1 MSQTIL
7 PNGGGRR
14 WWVLV
19 VISAA
24 LFMVFL
30 DATIVNIA
38 LPHIMVAFNEDIAS
52 VEWVLN
58 AYILVFAALLITLGK
73 LGDIFGRKK
82 LFLSGLGLFTAA
94 SLLCG
99 ISPNNAFLV
108 GARGLQAI
116 GGAAMMPAT
125 LSILNVTFSER
136 DRGLALG
143 IWGAIA
149 GAANALGPVIGG
161 VLVDTYSWRLI
172 FLVNLPVGIIALI
185 AGVIIVGESR
195 DSHATRYLDYPGVIT
210 SSLALFC
217 LTYALVEG
225 QHYGWSSPAI
235 IGLFAAS
242 LIGLIAFILVE
253 RRSPGPLMPLGL
265 FRDATF
271 SAGNAV
277 GLLVMFGLLGIL
289 FLLSL
294 FLQLVLGFS
303 ATKAGL
309 TIIPM
314 PIVMIFVAPVA
325 GKLSDRIGGRWLLF
339 LGMLIAAVG
348 IFLMS
353 NLSTD
358 TTQQSLIL
366 PLVVC
371 GVGMGLV
378 MAPTTAVVMENA
390 PVDKSGSAA
399 GILATMRQIGTV
411 LGISI
416 MGALLQNQ
424 LVSNITKELDKFP
437 QIPSAIRDKI
447 LEELAS
453 GSLVAGSANVSSLPA
468 AIRDAVVRLFHE
480 QFAVS
485 LNSTMKVSIFVLV
498 FGALIAL
505 FVRARGLN
513 NKGKAIRKPGV
524 TK

>member
-1 MSQTIL
+1 MNQTIL

-19 VISAA
+19 VISIA
-24 LFMVFL
+24 LFMAFL

-38 LPHIMVAFNEDIAS
+38 LPHIMDAFSENISS

-58 AYILVFAALLITLGK
+58 AYVLVFAALLITLGK
-73 LGDIFGRKK
+73 LGDLFGRKR
-82 LFLSGLGLFTAA
+82 LFLSGLGLFTVA

-108 GARGLQAI
+108 GARAIQAI

-143 IWGAIA
+143 IWGAVA

-161 VLVDTYSWRLI
+161 VLVDAYSWRLI
-172 FLVNLPVGIIALI
+172 FLVNLPVGIIALV
-185 AGVIIVGESR
+185 AGIMIVRESR
-195 DSHATRYLDYPGVIT
+195 APNARRFIDYPGVVA

-225 QHYGWSSPAI
+225 QHYGWSSPTI

-253 RRSPGPLMPLGL
+253 RRSPSPLMPLGF

-271 SAGNAV
+271 SAGNAI

-314 PIVMIFVAPVA
+314 PVVMIFVAPVA

-339 LGMLIAAVG
+339 LGMLIAALG

-353 NLSTD
+353 GLSVA

-366 PLVVC
+366 PLAVC

-378 MAPTTAVVMENA
+378 MAPLTAVVMESA
-390 PVDKSGSAA
+390 PVEESGSAA
-399 GILATMRQIGTV
+399 GILATMRQVGTV
-411 LGISI
+411 LGISV
-416 MGALLQNQ
+416 MGALLQNR
-424 LVSNITKELDKFP
+424 LVSNLTTELGRLP
-437 QIPSAIRDKI
+437 QIPSVIRDKI
-447 LEELAS
+447 VAGLAS
-453 GSLVAGSANVSSLPA
+453 GSLVTGPANVSSLPA
-468 AIRDAVVRLFHE
+468 AIRDMMVRLFHE
-480 QFAVS
+480 QFALS
-485 LNSTMKVSIFVLV
+485 LNWTMKVSMLVLV
-498 FGALIAL
+498 FGAFIAL

-513 NKGKAIRKPGV
+513 DKGKAV
-524 TK
+524 

>member
-1 MSQTIL
+1 MSQTRAL
-7 PNGGGRR
+7 NGGSRR

-38 LPHIMVAFNEDIAS
+38 LPHIMKAFNEDIAS
-52 VEWVLN
+52 VEWVMN
-58 AYILVFAALLITLGK
+58 AYVLVFAALLITLGK
-73 LGDIFGRKK
+73 LGDLFGRKR
-82 LFLSGLGLFTAA
+82 LFLSGLGIFTVA

-99 ISPNNAFLV
+99 VSPSNGFLI

-125 LSILNVTFSER
+125 LSILNVTFSEG

-143 IWGAIA
+143 IWGAVA
-149 GAANALGPVIGG
+149 GVANALGPVIGG
-161 VLVDTYSWRLI
+161 TLVDTYSWRLI

-185 AGVIIVGESR
+185 AAIMIVRESK
-195 DSHATRYLDYPGVIT
+195 DPKASRYVDFPGVVAST
-210 SSLALFC
+210 LALFC
-217 LTYALVEG
+217 LAYALVEG
-225 QHYGWSSPAI
+225 QHYGWGSPTI

-242 LIGLIAFILVE
+242 LAGLIAFVLVE
-253 RRSPGPLMPLGL
+253 RRSPGPLMPLGF

-271 SAGNAV
+271 SAGNVV

-303 ATKAGL
+303 ATQTGL

-314 PIVMIFVAPVA
+314 PVVMIFVAPVA
-325 GKLSDRIGGRWLLF
+325 GKMSDRIGGRWLLF
-339 LGMLIAAVG
+339 SGMLVAALGVY
-348 IFLMS
+348 L
-353 NLSTD
+353 LSGVSVA
-358 TTQQSLIL
+358 TTQTSLIL

-378 MAPTTAVVMENA
+378 MAPLTAVVMENA
-390 PVDKSGSAA
+390 PVEASGAAA
-399 GILATMRQIGTV
+399 GILATMRQVGAV
-411 LGISI
+411 LGISV

-424 LVSNITKELDKFP
+424 LVANLTRELASLP
-437 QIPSAIRDKI
+437 QLPSMVRDKI
-447 LEELAS
+447 VAALSS
-453 GSLVAGSANVSSLPA
+453 GSLTAGMSGASALPA
-468 AIRDAVVRLFHE
+468 AMRDTVVRLFQE

-485 LNSTMKVSIFVLV
+485 LNTTMKVSMFILV
-498 FGALIAL
+498 FGALVAL
-505 FVRARGLN
+505 FVRAKGLVG
-513 NKGKAIRKPGV
+513 KGGRS
-524 TK
+524 

>member
-1 MSQTIL
+1 MSKTTL
-7 PNGGGRR
+7 PDSSSRR

-19 VISAA
+19 VISLA
-24 LFMVFL
+24 LFMVLL

-38 LPHIMVAFNEDIAS
+38 LPHIMVAFNEDISA

-58 AYILVFAALLITLGK
+58 AYVLVFAALLITLGK
-73 LGDIFGRKK
+73 LGDIFGRKR
-82 LFLSGLGLFTAA
+82 LFLGGLGLFTAA

-99 ISPNNAFLV
+99 LSPNNAFLV
-108 GARGLQAI
+108 GARGLQAV

-143 IWGAIA
+143 IWGAVA

-161 VLVDTYSWRLI
+161 ALVDSYSWRLI

-185 AGVIIVGESR
+185 AGVMIVGESR
-195 DSHATRYLDYPGVIT
+195 DSYAKRYLDYPGVIA
-210 SSLALFC
+210 SSLGLFS
-217 LTYALVEG
+217 LVYALVEG
-225 QHYGWSSPAI
+225 QRYGWTSPAI
-235 IGLFAAS
+235 ISLFIVS
-242 LIGLIAFILVE
+242 LIGLIVFILVE

-314 PIVMIFVAPVA
+314 PLVMMFVAPVA

-339 LGMLIAAVG
+339 LGMLIAAAGV
-348 IFLMS
+348 FLLS
-353 NLSTD
+353 NLSVD

-390 PVDKSGSAA
+390 PVEKSGSAA
-399 GILATMRQIGTV
+399 GILATMRQVGTV

-416 MGALLQNQ
+416 MGALLQNH
-424 LVSNITKELDKFP
+424 LVSNITRELDKFP
-437 QIPSAIRDKI
+437 QIPAAIRDKI
-447 LEELAS
+447 LEELTS
-453 GSLVAGSANVSSLPA
+453 GSLIAGSANVSSLPA
-468 AIRDAVVRLFHE
+468 AIRDTVIRLFHE
-480 QFAVS
+480 QFALS

-513 NKGKAIRKPGV
+513 NKGQGHP
-524 TK
+524 